1 VFNREQTPHS
11 HSLDSSSGRVG
22 CIPQTI
28 LIHYNTMKS
37 KEIEDYIYQSDIELY
52 SKVYKTIEDEY
63 SKMDI
68 KTFIEL
74 VEILD
79 SLKVSIRSQI
89 LTVKKRELFD
99 SKKKKVW
106 IMIKERLSKQD
117 LMKMYN
123 VDRTT
128 IEEWRRRFGLPM
140 IEISSHSKCI
150 RREDLLK
157 WEDKMKRDED

>member
-1 VFNREQTPHS
+1 
-11 HSLDSSSGRVG
+11 
-22 CIPQTI
+22 
-28 LIHYNTMKS
+28 MKS

-68 KTFIEL
+68 KTFMDL

-99 SKKKKVW
+99 SKKKV
-106 IMIKERLSKQD
+106 
-117 LMKMYN
+117 
-123 VDRTT
+123 
-128 IEEWRRRFGLPM
+128 
-140 IEISSHSKCI
+140 
-150 RREDLLK
+150 
-157 WEDKMKRDED
+157 